1 MLTNYASS
9 FIQFMEEFLLTDTS
23 DDIKVLFTAI
33 KGIKLV
39 IRQDSTNI
47 GRRINLKK
55 LISNLLYKLNDT
67 KLIARIEV
75 ERVII
80 DISSHMQTQDVI
92 LLLLQ
97 SLETRRLSDIG
108 VKGVLQVIM
117 ILYLK
122 HQKEIGNPNN
132 LWGKSSRVAKRTTSI
147 LDDDEQEFFA
157 NAPGAFDN
165 LYLRLVEPVCYLYS

>member
-9 FIQFMEEFLLTDTS
+9 FIQFIEEFLLTDTS

-55 LISNLLYKLNDT
+55 LIGNLLYKLNDT

-92 LLLLQ
+92 LLLL
-97 SLETRRLSDIG
+97 
-108 VKGVLQVIM
+108 
-117 ILYLK
+117 
-122 HQKEIGNPNN
+122 
-132 LWGKSSRVAKRTTSI
+132 
-147 LDDDEQEFFA
+147 
-157 NAPGAFDN
+157 
-165 LYLRLVEPVCYLYS
+165 

>member
-9 FIQFMEEFLLTDTS
+9 FVQFIEEYLLTDTS

-39 IRQDSTNI
+39 IRRDSTNI

-55 LISNLLYKLNDT
+55 LISNLLFKLNDT

-80 DISSHMQTQDVI
+80 DISSHM
-92 LLLLQ
+92 
-97 SLETRRLSDIG
+97 
-108 VKGVLQVIM
+108 
-117 ILYLK
+117 
-122 HQKEIGNPNN
+122 
-132 LWGKSSRVAKRTTSI
+132 
-147 LDDDEQEFFA
+147 
-157 NAPGAFDN
+157 
-165 LYLRLVEPVCYLYS
+165 